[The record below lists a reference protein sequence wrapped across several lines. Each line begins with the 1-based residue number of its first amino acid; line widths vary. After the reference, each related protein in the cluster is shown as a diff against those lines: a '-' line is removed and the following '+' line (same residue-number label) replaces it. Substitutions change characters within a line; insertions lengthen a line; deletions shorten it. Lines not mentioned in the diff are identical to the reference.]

1 MQEARREQLLIA
13 VGCLL
18 VLLGAAC
25 NPWFVGMV
33 LARDGTIESTTNRAL
48 IWISAGLLTGLG
60 ASIVKWRKTIGL
72 GPLTRANCLVLAGA
86 VLAAIVAAELMARC
100 AGYQPF
106 RPGEIRISVE
116 PGGRLYQR
124 HSEFGY
130 VALPGTFRV
139 TLRGGYSFRVTH
151 LPDGRRITRPLETY
165 GSPRTEPEIWVFGC
179 SYTYGW
185 SLSDEETYAWL
196 AQERLPGHEVVNFGQ
211 NGYGTVQSL
220 IQFQSA
226 IRDRRIPQVAILAYL
241 SMHDQRNT
249 MSRGFRKCLV
259 PWHRFG
265 VFAVPS
271 ARLGVGGHIV
281 SRVVGVEYLEWPG
294 MRYSSLVHLLE
305 TTYNR
310 RIATWL
316 ARSHSVTKGA
326 IAEFYRL
333 ASENRVQFVVAGI
346 GPDGATRDMLVGCR
360 RKGILTVDIS
370 VDPRNPVNTNL
381 PHDPHPSAVA
391 NRKYADG
398 LVSFLSACREAG
410 PGAK

>member
-1 MQEARREQLLIA
+1 MQGARREQLLIA

-18 VLLGAAC
+18 MLLGAAC

-33 LARDGTIESTTNRAL
+33 FARDGTIGSPTNRAL
-48 IWISAGLLTGLG
+48 IWVSAGLLTGLG

-86 VLAAIVAAELMARC
+86 VLAAIVVAELMARC

-124 HSEFGY
+124 HSELGY
-130 VALPGTFRV
+130 VALPGTLRV
-139 TLRGGYSFRVTH
+139 ALRDGYSFRVTH

-165 GSPRTEPEIWVFGC
+165 GSPRTKPEIWVFGC

-185 SLSDEETYAWL
+185 SLNDEETYPWL
-196 AQERLPGHEVVNFGQ
+196 VQEGLLGHEVVSFGL

-220 IQFQSA
+220 IQFRQA
-226 IRDRRIPQVAILAYL
+226 IRDRGAPQVAILGYL

-249 MSRGFRKCLV
+249 MSRGFRKRLV
-259 PWHRFG
+259 PWQG
-265 VFAVPS
+265 QGIIAVPS
-271 ARLGVGGHIV
+271 AELSADGSIV
-281 SRVVGVEYLEWPG
+281 LRVDDVCYREWPA
-294 MRYSSLVHLLE
+294 MQHSSLVHLLE
-305 TTYNR
+305 DTYYNR
-310 RIATWL
+310 IAALL
-316 ARSHSVTKGA
+316 ARSRSVTKGA
-326 IAEFYRL
+326 IAEFSRL
-333 ASENRVQFVVAGI
+333 ASRNRVQLVVAGI
-346 GPDGATRDMLVGCR
+346 GPDEATREMLADCR

-370 VDPRNPVNTNL
+370 VDPKDPANTNL

-391 NRKYADG
+391 NRKYADA
-398 LVSFLSACREAG
+398 LVSFLNAYREAG
-410 PGAK
+410 PAAE